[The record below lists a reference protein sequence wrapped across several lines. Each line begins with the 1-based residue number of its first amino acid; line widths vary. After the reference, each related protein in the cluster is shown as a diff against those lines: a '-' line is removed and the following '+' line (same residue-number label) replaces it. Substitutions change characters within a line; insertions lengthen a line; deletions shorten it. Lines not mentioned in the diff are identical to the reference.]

1 MDEVGFIGAGH
12 IGEPMVER
20 LLAAGRRVVVYA
32 RRQEVRDR
40 LAACGATIV
49 ETPVELAELPVVITC
64 LFSDEHVLDLCTP
77 IVRQMKPGSVFIS
90 HTTGGPAAIRTLSES
105 GSANGVSVVEAPF
118 SGTPEAVR
126 AGRLTVLLAGD
137 DAAVEAAAEVVQ
149 AYADSPQ
156 CTGGPGTALAAK
168 LLNNVL
174 FAACTQATLSALDVA
189 ESLGIEQKTMLDVL
203 AVSSGGS
210 TAAGYIS
217 GSGVGAR
224 IYSDRLLRY
233 LRKDVASVRIVAG
246 ELGID
251 IADLVAAA
259 ERGPMDVAGR

>member
-20 LLAAGRRVVVYA
+20 LVEAGRRVVVYA

-40 LAACGATIV
+40 LAARGATIV
-49 ETPVELAELPVVITC
+49 ETPAELADLPFVITC
-64 LFSDEHVLDLCTP
+64 LFSEEHVLELCTP
-77 IVRQMKPGSVFIS
+77 IVRDMQPGSVFIS
-90 HTTGGPAAIRTLSES
+90 HTTGGPAAIRSLSEI

-126 AGRLTVLLAGD
+126 AGLLTVLLAGD
-137 DAAVEAAAEVVQ
+137 DAAVQAAAEVVG
-149 AYADSPQ
+149 AYADSPRL
-156 CTGGPGTALAAK
+156 TGGPGTALAAK

-174 FAACTQATLSALDVA
+174 FAACTQATLAALEVA
-189 ESLGIEQKTMLDVL
+189 ESLGIEQKTLLDVL
-203 AVSSGGS
+203 AASSGGS

-217 GSGVGAR
+217 RSGVDAR
-224 IYSDRLLRY
+224 TYSDRLLRY
-233 LRKDVASVRIVAG
+233 LRKDVASVRLAAA
-246 ELGID
+246 ELDVD

-259 ERGPMDVAGR
+259 ERGPMDL